1 MREGVEREKEEAMR
15 DVRKAKREE
24 EATRE
29 GRKVKIERRMRKR
42 EKERR

>member
-1 MREGVEREKEEAMR
+1 MR
-15 DVRKAKREE
+15 DVRKVKREE